1 MAFTWVTNAHGPSS
15 QPTACRPP
23 TCSLTSSVKSGV
35 PPFPSCRPGFKSQ
48 AHYIRFNQFR
58 LICVMWKSE
67 NKQKEAGI
75 DPFLSKK
82 VGEILFSLPDP
93 ASNAHQADLKVTVAE
108 VLKVEIDCD
117 GFCLLALWR
126 LVRRHVR
133 HLRWHRAKVHS
144 FKPKKLS
151 LI

>member
-23 TCSLTSSVKSGV
+23 TCSLTSAVKSGV

-48 AHYIRFNQFR
+48 AHHIRFYQFR

-82 VGEILFSLPDP
+82 RGWNSFQLTWPRFECPSGWPEGHSRRGTQSRNRLWWILPPGPL
-93 ASNAHQADLKVTVAE
+93 ASCASSRSSPSVASSQSPF
-108 VLKVEIDCD
+108 VQT
-117 GFCLLALWR
+117 
-126 LVRRHVR
+126 
-133 HLRWHRAKVHS
+133 
-144 FKPKKLS
+144 
-151 LI
+151 